1 MGWIYISSNCQY
13 TEGIW
18 SHESITKGLNIY
30 RKEVQRR
37 IPEVHSKFKGPG
49 DSDVRH
55 IAKDEK
61 VSILEKNNEIENLR
75 NMMVQLS
82 NESNFS
88 KKWSACH
95 MMANLINTKEK
106 HNNNNKSNG

>member
-1 MGWIYISSNCQY
+1 MGWIYISSNCQH

-37 IPEVHSKFKGPG
+37 IPEVHPKFKGPG
-49 DSDVRH
+49 DSDVRD

-82 NESNFS
+82 SESNFS
-88 KKWSACH
+88 KKKWSAMPH
-95 MMANLINTKEK
+95 D
-106 HNNNNKSNG
+106 G